1 MPKLAAYNNEFGSSY
16 GNLWSYLRKM
26 LWNAKTNSPRS
37 LVLLGAWCFM
47 VWYAVLGFS
56 HDHSITGLQRVTY
69 CHGFWR
75 SISILNFLLSW
86 CGQGTK
92 EIKPESEVSQPSC
105 SLHQLAQVS
114 KEHLDEF
121 LSIHSWPP
129 PRPPQ
134 PWVYWKPPSNDLVKI
149 NFNGAIF
156 SEVKRSS
163 IGVVVRDKNGL
174 VLASLS

>member
-1 MPKLAAYNNEFGSSY
+1 MILLAKDVVKCQNKFSTLFGSARGLMFY
-16 GNLWSYLRKM
+16 GLICSFGLF
-26 LWNAKTNSPRS
+26 
-37 LVLLGAWCFM
+37 AWPLNY
-47 VWYAVLGFS
+47 WTS
-56 HDHSITGLQRVTY
+56 KSY